1 LFDIKAKSYIG
12 YIIMHCVYYIVEEYW
27 FNKIARE
34 KFITTEHITLPTVII
49 YIYIYIFTLLTG
61 VSECKFYYFFFFCE

>member
-1 LFDIKAKSYIG
+1 MFDIKAKSYIG

-49 YIYIYIFTLLTG
+49 YIYIFTLLTG
-61 VSECKFYYFFFFCE
+61 VSECKFYYFFFCE